1 MRRGGGR
8 VARSGGGMRASAV
21 RSESERGGLVVRH
34 VV

>member
-21 RSESERGGLVVRH
+21 RSEFERGGLVVRH